1 MFRNQMAT
9 ITDTNTYQFSDTN
22 DIINSLIGGAPTA
35 VKNNAHILVILVLIG
50 VLYGVVNHKETPDN
64 VINVIDNPIVK
75 ISIMGV
81 IILMSRTSPLSAI
94 AAIIVFCLTIQ
105 SLQQRKKPSIID
117 VEEEEIDNQ
126 LDEIVADTIENDINA
141 SNVELDNNN
150 LLINETVDAGQ
161 QNMNDIRQDIN
172 AGIDSLGENINAGMD
187 SLSENINTDMDSL
200 GENINTGMDSLG
212 ENINAAIGTDFNTI
226 GSNISDAVDKV
237 GSNLSE
243 VSSSDITNTVNN
255 AVNNIDV
262 NQLGDLAQA
271 QFSNFQNKVT
281 DFKQNISDK
290 IQNHSNNSN
299 NSNNS
304 ANIVVEPFGSSDIDN
319 FEKIN

>member
-1 MFRNQMAT
+1 MAT

>member
-50 VLYGVVNHKETPDN
+50 VLYGVVNHNETPDN

-141 SNVELDNNN
+141 SNIELDNNN
-150 LLINETVDAGQ
+150 LLINETADDGQ

-172 AGIDSLGENINAGMD
+172 AGIDSLGENINAV
-187 SLSENINTDMDSL
+187 
-200 GENINTGMDSLG
+200 
-212 ENINAAIGTDFNTI
+212 IGTDFNTI

-237 GSNLSE
+237 GSNLSA
-243 VSSSDITNTVNN
+243 VSGSDIANTVDNS
-255 AVNNIDV
+255 VNNIDV

-271 QFSNFQNKVT
+271 QFSNLQNKVT

-290 IQNHSNNSN
+290 IQDHSNNSN
-299 NSNNS
+299 NSTNN
-304 ANIVVEPFGSSDIDN
+304 VVEPFGSSDIDN

>member
-50 VLYGVVNHKETPDN
+50 VLYGVVNHNETPDN

-141 SNVELDNNN
+141 SNIELDNNN
-150 LLINETVDAGQ
+150 LLINETADDGQ

-172 AGIDSLGENINAGMD
+172 AGIDSLGENINAV
-187 SLSENINTDMDSL
+187 
-200 GENINTGMDSLG
+200 
-212 ENINAAIGTDFNTI
+212 IGTDFNTI

-237 GSNLSE
+237 GSNISDAVDKVGSNLSA
-243 VSSSDITNTVNN
+243 VSGSDIANTVDNS
-255 AVNNIDV
+255 VNNIDV

-271 QFSNFQNKVT
+271 QFSNLQNKVT

-290 IQNHSNNSN
+290 IQDHSNNSN
-299 NSNNS
+299 NSTNN
-304 ANIVVEPFGSSDIDN
+304 VVEPFGSSDIDN

>member
-50 VLYGVVNHKETPDN
+50 VLYGVVNHKDTPDN

-150 LLINETVDAGQ
+150 LLINETVDNGQ
-161 QNMNDIRQDIN
+161 QNMNDIRQD
-172 AGIDSLGENINAGMD
+172 INAGMD

-200 GENINTGMDSLG
+200 GENINTNMDTLG

-226 GSNISDAVDKV
+226 GSNISDTVDKV

-243 VSSSDITNTVNN
+243 LRGSDITNTVNN

-290 IQNHSNNSN
+290 IQDHSN